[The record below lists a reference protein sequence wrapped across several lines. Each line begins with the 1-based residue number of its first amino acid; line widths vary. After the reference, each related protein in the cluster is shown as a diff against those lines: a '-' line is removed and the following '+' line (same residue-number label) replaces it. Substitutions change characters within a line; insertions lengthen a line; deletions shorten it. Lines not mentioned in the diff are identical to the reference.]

1 MFDVAIIGGG
11 FAGTMTAVHLLRSGV
26 TNLALIE
33 RKPPRGRGVAYGTRS
48 EHHLLNV
55 PAGEM
60 SAYPDDANHFVAWM
74 GDSWW
79 AHFAPRRRYG
89 EYVDDQLAKAPGG
102 WTAFDEEAV
111 GLLPEQGGYRVRLRS
126 GKIVEARKVVLAI
139 GQFPPAPLRPV
150 EGLEE
155 RAWYVDDPWSEAAVA
170 PLPAGAQV
178 LLVGTGLSA
187 VDVAVSLLDDAGA
200 GHVVMASRSGKLPMP
215 QLTTAPYRD
224 WLDPGAAPLRMSQ
237 LLRLFRQEV
246 GKSGLDA
253 RAVLDAMRPHVPAL
267 WQRLPWVER
276 RRFLRHLRSRWEA
289 VRNRL
294 PQPTAARLAELRVGG
309 FISIQAARVAHLA
322 DAPGGAVATLGD
334 GRQLE
339 VARVINCT
347 GPDMAYRRITHPL
360 ILDVVGT
367 GLGRWEP
374 LGLGLDVG
382 PDYRLIDEDGAP
394 TPGIYAIGAPTK
406 GRFWEVNGVPEL
418 RGHALALAEL
428 IARERS

>member
-26 TNLALIE
+26 TNMALVE
-33 RKPPRGRGVAYGTRS
+33 RRPPRGRGVAYGTRA
-48 EHHLLNV
+48 ETHLLNI

-60 SAYPDDANHFVAWM
+60 SAYPDDPNHFVAWL

-89 EYVDDQLAKAPGG
+89 EYVADQLARAPGG
-102 WTAFDEEAV
+102 WQAFDDEAV
-111 GLLPEQGGYRVRLRS
+111 GLLPEDGGYRVRLR
-126 GKIVEARKVVLAI
+126 GGQALTARQVVLAI
-139 GQFPPAPLRPV
+139 GQFPPAPLKPAA
-150 EGLEE
+150 GLEE
-155 RAWYVDDPWSEAAVA
+155 RPWYVDDPWSEAAVA
-170 PLPAGAQV
+170 PVPPDACV

-187 VDVAVSLLDDAGA
+187 VDVAITLMDEAGA
-200 GHVVMASRSGKLPMP
+200 GHVVMASRSGRLPMP

-224 WLDPGAAPLRMSQ
+224 WLDPATAPTRMSE

-246 GKSGLDA
+246 RKSGLDA
-253 RAVLDAMRPHVPAL
+253 RAVLDAMRPHVSEL

-276 RRFLRHLRSRWEA
+276 RRFLRHLRSAWEG

-309 FISIQAARVAHLA
+309 FISIVGGRVARLA
-322 DAPGGAVATLGD
+322 DAPGGAIATLGD
-334 GRQLE
+334 GQAFE

-347 GPDMAYRRITHPL
+347 GPDMAYRRINHPL

-382 PDYRLIDEDGAP
+382 ADYRLIDDDGLP
-394 TPGIYAIGAPTK
+394 TPGVYAIGAPTK

-418 RGHALALAEL
+418 RVHALALARL
-428 IARERS
+428 IARG

>member
-11 FAGTMTAVHLLRSGV
+11 FAGTMTAVHLLKAGV

-33 RKPPRGRGVAYGTRS
+33 RRTAVGRGVAYGTRA
-48 EHHLLNV
+48 EQHLLNV

-60 SAYPDDANHFVAWM
+60 SAYPDDPNHFVAWLR
-74 GDSWW
+74 DSWW
-79 AHFAPRRRYG
+79 AHFAPRYRYG
-89 EYVDDQLAKAPGG
+89 EYVAAQLAEAPGG
-102 WTAFDEEAV
+102 WTRFEDEAV
-111 GLLPEQGGYRVRLRS
+111 GLLPEGQGYRVRLRS
-126 GKIVEARKVVLAI
+126 GAVVQARRVVLAF
-139 GQFPPAPLRPV
+139 GQFPPAPLKPMA
-150 EGLEE
+150 GLEE
-155 RAWYVDDPWSEAAVA
+155 RPWYVDDPWSQAAVA
-170 PLPAGAQV
+170 PLPPGGQA

-187 VDVAVSLLDDAGA
+187 VDVAIALLDDAGA

-224 WLDPGAAPLRMSQ
+224 WLDPAAAPLRMSE
-237 LLRLFRQEV
+237 LLRRFRAEV
-246 GKSGLDA
+246 KASKLDA
-253 RAVLDAMRPHVPAL
+253 RAVLDAMRPHVPEL

-294 PQPTAARLAELRVGG
+294 PQPTAARFAELRVGG
-309 FISIQAARVAHLA
+309 FVSLRAARVAKLE
-322 DAPGGAVATLGD
+322 DQPGGVRVTLGD
-334 GRQLE
+334 GQTLD

-347 GPDMAYRRITHPL
+347 GPDMAYRRINHPL
-360 ILDVVGT
+360 ILDVIGT

-382 PDYRLIDEDGAP
+382 ADYRLIDEDGAP
-394 TPGIYAIGAPTK
+394 TPGVYAIGAPTK

-418 RGHALALAEL
+418 RQHAAALAAVVQAGL
-428 IARERS
+428 